1 MKKMQSDI
9 RKAIKQ
15 YDRCKEAYE
24 KAMKNLVSLKVL
36 EEVQRLDDADQL
48 RLNLREVTQSGA
60 YISGIQ
66 KALLFI
72 RDRCICGK
80 KSISKDDMMVLKAT
94 IELGL
99 SSKIAA
105 ERLVVGEWGNIKYCP
120 VKDKKGNVTGYEAK
134 FYVITQNIVEL

>member
-1 MKKMQSDI
+1 MRKLQSDI
-9 RKAIKQ
+9 RKATKFYNRAKEQ
-15 YDRCKEAYE
+15 YEN
-24 KAMKNLVSLKVL
+24 AMESLVSLKVL

-80 KSISKDDMMVLKAT
+80 KSISKDDMMILKAT
-94 IELGL
+94 IELAL

-105 ERLVVGEWGNIKYCP
+105 ERLVVGEWGNIKYIP
-120 VKDKKGNVTGYEAK
+120 IKDKKGNTTGYEAK
-134 FYVITQNIVEL
+134 FYVKTTHIVEL